1 MWLKIIFYG
10 FYMIWFRI
18 KGFKY
23 DYLKKF
29 KDEKV
34 AKDYITK
41 TSNLWSKFTLNIIG
55 IELEVKG
62 RENIPEGPVVF
73 IGNHTSILDIPI
85 ILYTIGHI
93 VGFISKKE
101 VLKAPIIGYWLK
113 RGHCI
118 PLDRQNPREAIKVIN
133 EGVEKLKSG
142 YSMAIFPEG
151 TRSKDGKVGVF
162 KKGSLKLATK
172 AKVPIV
178 PISIDRASRAFEDEK
193 KFRATKIRVVFG
205 KPINTHELTREEE
218 KEIAEKVREV
228 IISNLK

>member
-1 MWLKIIFYG
+1 MWLKIVFYG
-10 FYMIWFRI
+10 FYMILFRI

-29 KDEKV
+29 KDEKA
-34 AKDYITK
+34 AKDYISK
-41 TSNLWSKFTLNIIG
+41 TAYLWAKYTLNIIG
-55 IELEVKG
+55 IELDIEGK
-62 RENIPEGPVVF
+62 ENIPERSVVF

-85 ILYTIGHI
+85 ILYSVGNI

-113 RGHCI
+113 RAHCI

-151 TRSKDGKVGVF
+151 TRSKTGEVGVF

-172 AKVPIV
+172 AKAPIV
-178 PISIDRASRAFEDEK
+178 PISIERASRAFEDER
-193 KFRATKIRVVFG
+193 KFRATKIKVVFG
-205 KPINTHELTREEE
+205 KPIYTDELTREEE
-218 KEIAEKVREV
+218 KEIAEKVRNV
-228 IISNLK
+228 VISNLK